1 MKNTFMKIVVA
12 ASVAA
17 FALIGPQMNKV
28 EAAVK
33 EDSLLNNGMPLHS
46 IEQDNAIE
54 NHVTDLEE
62 ALPILEQ
69 PKVVTVPLLTPIIEP
84 VNTQSETSLEPER
97 ETTEKEEET
106 PAVSLS
112 NEERDLFNRL
122 VEAEAKGES
131 YEGKV
136 AVATVVLNRLDSP
149 EFPNTVTEVITQVV
163 GNSYAFSP
171 VQNGEIN
178 KPASEEAKQAVEE
191 AL

>member
-33 EDSLLNNGMPLHS
+33 EDSLLNIGVPLHY
-46 IEQDNAIE
+46 IEQDNTIGNPVA
-54 NHVTDLEE
+54 NLEG

-69 PKVVTVPLLTPIIEP
+69 PKLVTVSLLTPIIEQ
-84 VNTQSETSLEPER
+84 VSKHSEISLEPEM
-97 ETTEKEEET
+97 EETEKEEEV

-112 NEERDLFNRL
+112 NEEKDLFSRL

-149 EFPNTVTEVITQVV
+149 EFANTVTEGITPVV
-163 GNSYAFSP
+163 GHSYAY
-171 VQNGEIN
+171 
-178 KPASEEAKQAVEE
+178 
-191 AL
+191 